1 MTDRQQQNVRYW
13 NDFYDELESRGS
25 HLQFRT
31 SREEY
36 YIKSEIERNCGV
48 DYRMMVRKVIRPRP
62 GEISVEFCI
71 IGGTNAR
78 TFFDAL
84 MEQQAEIEEEFGESL
99 EWREKGPR
107 GDRRLRLT
115 KADVNPDDETDW
127 PNQHEWLATKLE
139 KFNEVFRPRIMAL
152 NAGDWQP
159 PEDIDTEEESFVE
172 ETEALQEQ
180 LIREFAETRDVL
192 KSVVEEIRGVREDL
206 RIVRTLLG
214 DIV

>member
-1 MTDRQQQNVRYW
+1 MTDRRKQNVRYW
-13 NDFYDELESRGS
+13 NDFCDELESRGS

-31 SREEY
+31 SRKEY

-48 DYRMMVRKVIRPRP
+48 NYRMMVRQVIKPRP

-71 IGGTNAR
+71 IGGPNAR

-107 GDRRLRLT
+107 GDRRLRLI
-115 KADVNPDDETDW
+115 KADVNPADETDW

-139 KFNEVFRPRIMAL
+139 KFNEVFRPRIVAL
-152 NAGDWQP
+152 NAGYP
-159 PEDIDTEEESFVE
+159 
-172 ETEALQEQ
+172 
-180 LIREFAETRDVL
+180 L
-192 KSVVEEIRGVREDL
+192 KI
-206 RIVRTLLG
+206 
-214 DIV
+214 